1 MTRTPHYRGPVLK
14 CWSEKLCA
22 IRGLLGVACD
32 NDYVRYGQEQGAD
45 TDGDDQNPGS
55 REQHCNPVEES
66 VLKVIVH
73 DGPVQARFFVL
84 FCLWKVSERRWPSSC
99 SKKRGSTDLPEN
111 GIACCALG
119 RLANT

>member
-1 MTRTPHYRGPVLK
+1 MTCTPHYRGPVLN

-73 DGPVQARFFVL
+73 DGPVKARFFVL
-84 FCLWKVSERRWPSSC
+84 FCLWKVSERSC
-99 SKKRGSTDLPEN
+99 PEAVVKKGQYGP
-111 GIACCALG
+111 A
-119 RLANT
+119 